1 MTVSLD
7 GARVAKFVATLNLL
21 SDFARN
27 NLDFFRDLEA
37 WKQTGQMSESL
48 LGFIDTFKIFTAEE
62 RGRFVEF
69 LKVLSMV
76 LEESEDSSQ

>member
-1 MTVSLD
+1 MTISLD
-7 GARVAKFVATLNLL
+7 GARVPRFVATLNLL

-37 WKQTGQMSESL
+37 WKQTGQISESL
-48 LGFIDTFKIFTAEE
+48 LGFIDTFKLFSTEE

-76 LEESEDSSQ
+76 LEESERSNQ

>member
-1 MTVSLD
+1 MTISLD

-27 NLDFFRDLEA
+27 NLDFFRDLEV

-48 LGFIDTFKIFTAEE
+48 LGFIDTFKLFTTEE

-76 LEESEDSSQ
+76 LEESERSTR

>member
-7 GARVAKFVATLNLL
+7 GARVARFVATLNLL

-27 NLDFFRDLEA
+27 NLDFFRDLET

-48 LGFIDTFKIFTAEE
+48 LGFIDTFKLFTTEE
-62 RGRFVEF
+62 RGRFVDF

-76 LEESEDSSQ
+76 LEQSERSNQ